1 MSRSRQRSRF
11 PQARVL
17 RNSEA
22 LLDSGVALIA
32 QEGWG
37 GVSFRSV
44 TRRAGLSPQAIRS
57 RYADLS
63 SLSCGLWQE
72 RLSPALE
79 EVISRLVDVA
89 DDPGG
94 ALAME
99 ELNDIAHLV
108 MNPDDSLKAAAD
120 LLLVSQFHPD
130 LQDSVEHSLGQSVAR
145 WCRPR
150 AGKMTA
156 ASAARRAYLVIS
168 GLGLLLASYHPGSSR
183 LDLSDALAPLLEAL
197 QEDREPQPLP
207 DVPADQFG
215 ASLEFDSGDPLD
227 DAILTSTLEEVADRG
242 YDRTTTAR
250 IAANAGC
257 TEGAIFARYSCKLE
271 LFNDANRRQAE
282 AGYELN
288 EEYLRKLGDE
298 YGAGV
303 AEAVYMREVHLPKN
317 RHLRALHLES
327 LRVTWHEPKVLK
339 ANAREVATAYARF
352 HPSRTPAQ
360 RHLDY
365 SISLGSSALPL
376 LDSRCWSLPYD
387 VVLIPFMDLLP

>member
-1 MSRSRQRSRF
+1 
-11 PQARVL
+11 L

-22 LLDSGVALIA
+22 LLDSAVALVA
-32 QEGWG
+32 QEGWEG
-37 GVSFRSV
+37 LSFRSV
-44 TRRAGLSPQAIRS
+44 TRGAGLSPQALRS
-57 RYADLS
+57 RYTDLS
-63 SLSCGLWQE
+63 SLATGLWQD

-79 EVISRLVDVA
+79 EVISRLVEVA
-89 DDPGG
+89 DDPAGTR
-94 ALAME
+94 AME
-99 ELNDIAHLV
+99 ELRDISQLV
-108 MNPDDSLKAAAD
+108 MRPDDSLKAAAD

-130 LQDSVEHSLGQSVAR
+130 LQDSVEHSLGRSVAR

-150 AGKMTA
+150 AGKLTA

-168 GLGLLLASYHPGSSR
+168 GLGLLLGSHHPGSAR

-207 DVPADQFG
+207 EVPADQFS
-215 ASLEFDSGDPLD
+215 ASLEFDSGDPLG
-227 DAILTSTLEEVADRG
+227 DAILTATLEEVADRG

-257 TEGAIFARYSCKLE
+257 TEGAIFARYPSKLE
-271 LFNDANRRQAE
+271 LFNDANRRQIE

-288 EEYLRKLGDE
+288 EEYLRNLGDE

-303 AEAVYMREVHLPKN
+303 AEAVYMREVHMPKN
-317 RHLRALHLES
+317 RYLRALHLES
-327 LRVTWHEPKVLK
+327 LRVTWYEPRVLK
-339 ANAREVATAYARF
+339 ANAREVTAAYARF
-352 HPSRTPAQ
+352 HPLRTPSQ